1 MDAHLLRALHKKGIA
16 EPTPIQGV
24 AIPLILVMLFSNF
37 TFAIHHSTSL
47 QPKLVHS
54 LFPGRQGRGCT
65 RQNRMCFVVIVSELG
80 LRWAALI
87 WTSRYFDLHSYLRSE
102 CLSGGI
108 LKAESISESLETLVL
123 DEDVAKSVTRIVC
136 PRVTS
141 PRFEE

>member
-1 MDAHLLRALHKKGIA
+1 LANKKRKKEAEDQSFEELGMDAHLLRALHKKGIA

-65 RQNRMCFVVIVSELG
+65 RQNRF
-80 LRWAALI
+80 WK
-87 WTSRYFDLHSYLRSE
+87 DL
-102 CLSGGI
+102 
-108 LKAESISESLETLVL
+108 SIYSL
-123 DEDVAKSVTRIVC
+123 VASKTFYR
-136 PRVTS
+136 
-141 PRFEE
+141 